1 MKDDYELIKEIKL
14 GSKVAMEEL
23 VDKYYKQ
30 IFHYTYRIL
39 GSYEDAYDA
48 TQEVFIAMMKAL
60 PTYQEHGK
68 FISWLYT
75 IAHNRCMNNYNKL
88 KKHKSEL
95 IEEQEMSATE
105 DHSNQYAN
113 SVFAKELLDT
123 LPKIQK
129 STLILKYYHDL
140 TSKEIAKI
148 TGVTIFTVKSRLYQG
163 LQKLRKT
170 IKEREKNERK
180 G

>member
-1 MKDDYELIKEIKL
+1 MKDDDELIKDIKL
-14 GSKVAMEEL
+14 GSKAAMEEL

-39 GSYEDAYDA
+39 GSYEDACDT

-60 PTYQEHGK
+60 PKYQEQGK
-68 FISWLYT
+68 FISWLFT

-95 IEEQEMSATE
+95 IEEQETSSTE
-105 DHSNQYAN
+105 DFSNQYENTELAN
-113 SVFAKELLDT
+113 ELLET

-129 STLILKYYHDL
+129 STLILKYYHGL

-148 TGVTIFTVKSRLYQG
+148 TGVTVFTVKSRLYQG

-170 IKEREKNERK
+170 LKEREKSEKK